1 MFIRRRV
8 RCARG
13 AADAVFNDSV
23 RLGGPWLVR
32 PYVQVL
38 NVSGILT
45 LCVATILLLFG
56 SRAPILTRWA
66 CAGSCVWV
74 IGGPSDRMAAGGRV
88 GGCWV
93 DEGVS

>member
-1 MFIRRRV
+1 MFIRSRE

-13 AADAVFNDSV
+13 AADAVFNVSV
-23 RLGGPWLVR
+23 RLVGPWLVR

-38 NVSGILT
+38 NVSGIPT
-45 LCVATILLLFG
+45 FSIGTTLLLFG
-56 SRAPILTRWA
+56 SRAPILT

-74 IGGPSDRMAAGGRV
+74 IGGPSDRMAGGGRV

-93 DEGVS
+93 GEGVS

>member
-1 MFIRRRV
+1 MFIRSRV

-45 LCVATILLLFG
+45 FCVAKPLLLFG
-56 SRAPILTRWA
+56 SRAPILT

-74 IGGPSDRMAAGGRV
+74 IGGPSDSVDRVAAGGRV
-88 GGCWV
+88 GRCRVG
-93 DEGVS
+93 EGVS